1 MCRFATRPTP
11 AAEGKEPKRPVRAPL
26 RGSGPPGDARSLVI
40 DRYFGI
46 SKSGSNVP
54 REIRAGFTTF
64 LTMSYVLFVN
74 PHVLGSAIIVP
85 NGFAKL
91 LVVTALAAVAGCLL
105 MGLVARYPFAQAPGM
120 GLNAYFAYTVVLGL
134 KVPWQ
139 TALGAVFISGS
150 IFVVLS
156 LLGVRQ
162 AIVRAIPQHL
172 KVAVTAGIG
181 MFLAFLGLKNAG
193 IVAPNSATFVS
204 LGSLGSAPGLIAIF
218 GLIVSSVLLARR
230 VPGAVLY
237 GILGATLLG
246 IVTHASLYPGPNGTL
261 VPFGGLTDGVVALP
275 IVPTG
280 LTGALDLHAAFG
292 LGVLAVVFTFFFVD
306 FFDATGT
313 LVALATKA
321 GVIDANGDLP
331 RARRTFACDGLAAMI
346 GAVLGTSTTTAYVES
361 ASGIE
366 EGGRTGLTAVTVGA
380 LFALATLFWPLASAI
395 PAAATAPALIV
406 VGSMMIGDL
415 REVKW
420 DDFAVSISAFLTI
433 VGMPLTFSIANGVSF
448 GVISYAAI
456 MLFTGRAKGVAPV
469 LYVVAAL
476 LIVRYAW
483 LAG

>member
-1 MCRFATRPTP
+1 M
-11 AAEGKEPKRPVRAPL
+11 
-26 RGSGPPGDARSLVI
+26 I
-40 DRYFGI
+40 DRYFAI
-46 SKSGSNVP
+46 TASGSNVS
-54 REIRAGFTTF
+54 REVRAGFTTF

-74 PHVLGSAIIVP
+74 PQVLGSAIVVP

-134 KVPWQ
+134 KIPWQ

-150 IFVVLS
+150 IFVLLS

-181 MFLAFLGLKNAG
+181 MFLAFLGLRNAG
-193 IVAPNSATFVS
+193 IVAASPATFVS
-204 LGSLGSAPGLIAIF
+204 LGSLGSAPGLIAVA
-218 GLIVSSVLLARR
+218 GLVISSVLLARK

-246 IVTHASLYPGPNGTL
+246 IATRAPLYPGGPHGTL
-261 VPFGGLTDGVVALP
+261 VPFAGLSQGIVALP
-275 IVPTG
+275 IAPAG
-280 LTGALDLHAAFG
+280 LTGALDLHAALG
-292 LGVLAVVFTFFFVD
+292 LGVLSVVFTFFFVD

-321 GVIDANGDLP
+321 GVVDANGDIP
-331 RARRTFACDGLAAMI
+331 RARRTFASDGLAAMI

-366 EGGRTGLTAVTVGA
+366 EGGRTGLTAVTVA
-380 LFALATLFWPLASAI
+380 VLFALATLFWPLASAI

-406 VGSMMIGDL
+406 VGSMMIADL
-415 REVKW
+415 KDVRW

-448 GVISYAAI
+448 GVISYTAI
-456 MLFTGRAKGVAPV
+456 MLLTGRAKHVPLV
-469 LYVVAAL
+469 LYAVAAL
-476 LIVRYAW
+476 LVVRYAW